1 MAWINLSDEME
12 FTDEAYEDFFPGM
25 MMVFDY
31 EGSKTYMKV
40 RRIDKKQKKM
50 WVEEAHTYSPAE
62 FEKKFG
68 VEIKERES

>member
-31 EGSKTYMKV
+31 EGSKTYMKLSL
-40 RRIDKKQKKM
+40 I
-50 WVEEAHTYSPAE
+50 H
-62 FEKKFG
+62 
-68 VEIKERES
+68 I